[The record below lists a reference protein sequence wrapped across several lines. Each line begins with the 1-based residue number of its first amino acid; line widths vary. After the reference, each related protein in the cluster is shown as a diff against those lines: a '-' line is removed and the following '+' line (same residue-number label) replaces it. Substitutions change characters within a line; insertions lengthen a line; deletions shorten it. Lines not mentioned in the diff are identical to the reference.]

1 MMENKTVVQVS
12 KVEKAGFVFVR
23 GSLLFFENF

>member
-1 MMENKTVVQVS
+1 METKTVVQVS
-12 KVEKAGFVFVR
+12 KVEKVGFVFVR